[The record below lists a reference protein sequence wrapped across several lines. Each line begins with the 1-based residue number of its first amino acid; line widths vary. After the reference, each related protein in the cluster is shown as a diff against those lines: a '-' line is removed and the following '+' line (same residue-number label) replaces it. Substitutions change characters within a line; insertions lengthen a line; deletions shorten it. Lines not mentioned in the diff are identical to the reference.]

1 MDSMEIRR
9 NAIVSLINEKGSVSF
24 GDLKETFHNVS
35 EMTLRTDLKALDK
48 QGMIVRIHGGAK
60 SVGTVQ
66 SVISKD
72 DFLNKRAILNTA
84 EKQLIAQKAIRL
96 LQPDETIFLDSGSTT
111 TMMAASI
118 PDEPRL
124 IYTSGLTCAIELASL
139 TKPRICLPGGIL
151 NRYSHS
157 VCGVSAIRELE
168 RIHFKQAFIGVTS
181 FSYDTGFSCSID
193 EEARLKQLA
202 IEHAQEVILLMDSSK
217 LQKHSTFTFAQ
228 LKNVDIIVS
237 DGKLPHDFV
246 AHCQKQHVKVI

>member
-24 GDLKETFHNVS
+24 GDLKETFRNVS

-72 DFLNKRAILNTA
+72 DFLNKRATLNTA
-84 EKQLIAQKAIRL
+84 EKQLIAQKAIQL
-96 LQPDETIFLDSGSTT
+96 LQPDEAIFLDSGSTT
-111 TMMAASI
+111 TMMAASV

-139 TKPRICLPGGIL
+139 AKPRICLPGGIL

-168 RIHFKQAFIGVTS
+168 RIHFRQAFIGVTS

-202 IEHAQEVILLMDSSK
+202 IEHAREVVLLMDSSK
-217 LQKHSTFTFAQ
+217 LQKHSTFTFAH
-228 LKNVDIIVS
+228 LDDVDIIVS
-237 DGKLPHDFV
+237 DGKLPKEFL
-246 AHCQKQHVKVI
+246 ARCQQQNVRVI

>member
-24 GDLKETFHNVS
+24 GDLKETFRNVS

-48 QGMIVRIHGGAK
+48 AGMIVRIHGGAK

-72 DFLNKRAILNTA
+72 DFLNKRATLNTA
-84 EKQLIAQKAIRL
+84 EKQIIAQKAIQL
-96 LQPDETIFLDSGSTT
+96 LQPDEAIFLDSGSTI

-139 TKPRICLPGGIL
+139 AQPRICLPGGIL

-168 RIHFKQAFIGVTS
+168 RIHFRQAFIGVTS

-202 IEHAQEVILLMDSSK
+202 IEHAQEVVLLMDSSK
-217 LQKHSTFTFAQ
+217 LQKHSTFTFAH
-228 LKNVDIIVS
+228 LDDVDIIVS
-237 DGKLPHDFV
+237 DGKLPKEFL
-246 AHCQKQHVKVI
+246 ARCQQQNVRVI

>member
-217 LQKHSTFTFAQ
+217 LQRHSTFTFAQ

>member
-217 LQKHSTFTFAQ
+217 LQRHSTFTFAQ

-237 DGKLPHDFV
+237 DGKLPHDFM

>member
-202 IEHAQEVILLMDSSK
+202 IEHAQEVIILMDSSK